1 MLQVPSAPTPKTLNI
16 LVPQVTH
23 LLLTVMCA
31 IFVPRDTTVLIPLL
45 RLKSAPATLLLQDR
59 QLKWHAPQALNVTR
73 GWDPSESVLP
83 PLTPPIWL
91 ENGLVCLAVG
101 ALNAKTAW
109 RLNVMQDTM
118 PHQAAN
124 FVSSVPKVITVI
136 MQVWM
141 HPLAVR
147 QAPIKTMQDKLHV

>member
-1 MLQVPSAPTPKTLNI
+1 MQLWTVRSRQHLHRLCCRFLLPQ
-16 LVPQVTH
+16 QVTH

-73 GWDPSESVLP
+73 GWDPSESVLL
-83 PLTPPIWL
+83 PLTPPIW
-91 ENGLVCLAVG
+91 LAVG